1 MNHQLK
7 MALSYGNKKWSLD
20 EAEIPTYE
28 DTWHLRV
35 EVKEEAENI
44 GGCTLFGKGFGNYDQ
59 DIKIKMFWL
68 YNLWD

>member
-7 MALSYGNKKWSLD
+7 MALSYGNKKCSLD

-59 DIKIKMFWL
+59 DIKIKMF
-68 YNLWD
+68 YS

>member
-1 MNHQLK
+1 

-20 EAEIPTYE
+20 ESEISTYE

-59 DIKIKMFWL
+59 DIKIKMF
-68 YNLWD
+68 YS

>member
-44 GGCTLFGKGFGNYDQ
+44 GGWTLFGKGFGNYDQ
-59 DIKIKMFWL
+59 DIKIKMF
-68 YNLWD
+68 YS

>member
-20 EAEIPTYE
+20 EAEISTYE

-44 GGCTLFGKGFGNYDQ
+44 GAVHYLAKDSEIM
-59 DIKIKMFWL
+59 IKTSKSKCFTAK
-68 YNLWD
+68 

>member
-1 MNHQLK
+1 

-20 EAEIPTYE
+20 EDEIPTYE

-59 DIKIKMFWL
+59 DIKIKMF
-68 YNLWD
+68 YS

>member
-1 MNHQLK
+1 
-7 MALSYGNKKWSLD
+7 ALSYGNKKWSLD

-59 DIKIKMFWL
+59 DIKIKMF
-68 YNLWD
+68 YS

>member
-1 MNHQLK
+1 
-7 MALSYGNKKWSLD
+7 SLD
-20 EAEIPTYE
+20 EAEISTYE

-59 DIKIKMFWL
+59 DIKIKMF
-68 YNLWD
+68 YS

>member
-1 MNHQLK
+1 
-7 MALSYGNKKWSLD
+7 MALSYGNKKWSLG

-59 DIKIKMFWL
+59 DIKIKMF
-68 YNLWD
+68 YS

>member
-1 MNHQLK
+1 
-7 MALSYGNKKWSLD
+7 NKKWSLD

-59 DIKIKMFWL
+59 DIKIKMF
-68 YNLWD
+68 YS

>member
-1 MNHQLK
+1 

-44 GGCTLFGKGFGNYDQ
+44 GGCILFGKGFGNYDQ
-59 DIKIKMFWL
+59 DIKIKMF
-68 YNLWD
+68 YS

>member
-1 MNHQLK
+1 
-7 MALSYGNKKWSLD
+7 
-20 EAEIPTYE
+20 TYE

-59 DIKIKMFWL
+59 DIKIKMF
-68 YNLWD
+68 YS